1 MSHKEQIAILRTAAD
16 IIEDLAEKNHYI
28 PNSDLIRVLAKN
40 LGVKIEI
47 SEPKP
52 STLDPYLRDD
62 PFLNGISPQIGK
74 IERPLDTNTTPN
86 QEPITLK
93 TQNAT
98 IHKEKP
104 LKALQP
110 EDAIKIVSIRSA
122 IGNYRLTID
131 GPIETAIRKAKR
143 KETLTAVYAEGPS
156 RGRHIEVRAD
166 RLKAVVRE
174 GGSA

>member
-1 MSHKEQIAILRTAAD
+1 MNERQTRQIVVLNAVKYGIEYMDINIDDKGLIEWIAD
-16 IIEDLAEKNHYI
+16 
-28 PNSDLIRVLAKN
+28 S
-40 LGVKIEI
+40 LGVSVEITEPSPYDIEHPI
-47 SEPKP
+47 P
-52 STLDPYLRDD
+52 SPWDTLSAPAKTLDEY
-62 PFLNGISPQIGK
+62 IG
-74 IERPLDTNTTPN
+74 NSTTP
-86 QEPITLK
+86 EPTPEIKIT
-93 TQNAT
+93 
-98 IHKEKP
+98 HREKP